1 MFICLCQGHTLEH
14 GGVRTQFLHD
24 ITSASQKARMPSDA
38 FERKYGEWCLSWNI
52 TEFLCLSF
60 FWWLSRASLY
70 TNFDEL
76 WMSALMSD
84 YCYRVSLHTN
94 FDVPWMSVS
103 IVWLLLQELQF
114 VVDRYAEEAKTWRQ
128 KEETLL
134 KRINVSSNVSFICY
148 SYSVWVSKWTF
159 LCYINVGSNVTFIC
173 YTYSVW
179 VSKWT
184 FLCYINVGSNVTFIC
199 YTYSVWVSKWTF
211 LCYINVGSN
220 VTFICYTYSVWV
232 SKWTFLC
239 YISVGSNVTFICYTY
254 SVWVSKWT
262 FLCYINVGS
271 NVTFICYTFC
281 VSVQVNPSVLQ

>member
-1 MFICLCQGHTLEH
+1 MVVCGPSFCMILQVHPKKQGCRLMHLSENMGNGVCLEH
-14 GGVRTQFLHD
+14 HWVFV
-24 ITSASQKARMPSDA
+24 SQ
-38 FERKYGEWCLSWNI
+38 
-52 TEFLCLSF
+52 F

-114 VVDRYAEEAKTWRQ
+114 VVDRYAEEVKTWRQ

-159 LCYINVGSNVTFIC
+159 LCYISVGSNI
-173 YTYSVW
+173 
-179 VSKWT
+179 
-184 FLCYINVGSNVTFIC
+184 
-199 YTYSVWVSKWTF
+199 
-211 LCYINVGSN
+211 
-220 VTFICYTYSVWV
+220 TFICYTYSVWV

-239 YISVGSNVTFICYTY
+239 YISVGSNVTFICCTY
-254 SVWVSKWT
+254 SVWVSKLTLLCYSRLPLLRPPFSEKGSLIYRMHGNTERKVKRKNT
-262 FLCYINVGS
+262 FLKRDCHDERS
-271 NVTFICYTFC
+271 
-281 VSVQVNPSVLQ
+281 L

>member
-1 MFICLCQGHTLEH
+1 MLFVFSLIFVRILKISSLKNVIVKDEVGSWLTRRTSCLIFWTTLLYIKKKKKKSNTKNGLMEPPPLKHKKSVIFHDRPPISLHVSDGSLGFCSVYVPSIVFDNVYLSLPRPHFGAWWCADPVFAWYYKCIPKSKDAVWCIWAKIWGMVSVLEH
-14 GGVRTQFLHD
+14 HWVFV
-24 ITSASQKARMPSDA
+24 SQ
-38 FERKYGEWCLSWNI
+38 
-52 TEFLCLSF
+52 F
-60 FWWLSRASLY
+60 FWWLSWASLY

-159 LCYINVGSNVTFIC
+159 LCYINVGSNVTFVTHI
-173 YTYSVW
+173 
-179 VSKWT
+179 
-184 FLCYINVGSNVTFIC
+184 LCEC
-199 YTYSVWVSKWTF
+199 
-211 LCYINVGSN
+211 
-220 VTFICYTYSVWV
+220 
-232 SKWTFLC
+232 
-239 YISVGSNVTFICYTY
+239 
-254 SVWVSKWT
+254 
-262 FLCYINVGS
+262 
-271 NVTFICYTFC
+271 
-281 VSVQVNPSVLQ
+281 PS